1 MSNIANDPKRV
12 SWIYVPNNC
21 DFPIQN
27 IPFGVF
33 ITKNDD
39 ITIGTRIGN
48 TAIDMGALQRLG
60 YFKGIELTDDMFMQ
74 DTLNDFISDGKKTW
88 RLVRNRLAE
97 LFDKNN
103 PLLRD
108 NEKERE
114 IILFDMSEIE
124 MLLPV
129 QIGDYT
135 DFYSSKE
142 HATNVGMMFRD
153 PENAL
158 LPNWLHIP
166 VGYHGRSS
174 TIVPSGVP
182 VRRPNGQTLPAG
194 ETTPVFGPSKLVD
207 FELETAFITTD
218 ANLMGETIPINEA
231 EDYIFGMVLFND
243 WSARDIQK
251 WEYVPLG
258 PFLAK
263 NFASS
268 ISPWIVTM
276 DALEPFRVKG
286 PDQSPTPLVYLQQT
300 GNHSF
305 DINLQVG
312 IQPENGEETIVSK
325 SNFKYMYWS
334 MSQQLAHHTING
346 CRINSGDMMGSGTIS
361 GPTPDSYGSMLELSW
376 GGKNTI
382 PMKDGS
388 ERKFINDNDTVI
400 IKGYCENNEVRIGFG
415 ECSSKLLPAV
425 ELKH

>member
-1 MSNIANDPKRV
+1 MPNIANDPNRK
-12 SWIYVPNNC
+12 SWIPVPENS

-33 ITKNDD
+33 ITKEDV

-48 TAIDMGALQRLG
+48 CAIDMGALQQLG
-60 YFKGIELTDDMFMQ
+60 YFEGIELTDDMFMQ

-97 LFDKNN
+97 LFDETN
-103 PLLRD
+103 PTLRD
-108 NEKERE
+108 NKNHRE
-114 IILFDMSEIE
+114 VVIFKVEDIE

-142 HATNVGMMFRD
+142 HATNVGKMFRD
-153 PENAL
+153 PNNAL

-174 TIVPSGVP
+174 TIVPSGIP
-182 VRRPNGQTLPAG
+182 VHRPYGQTLPNG
-194 ETTPVFGPSKLVD
+194 ETTPVFGPSRLVD

-218 ANLMGETIPINEA
+218 ANLMGEPIPVEEA
-231 EDYIFGMVLFND
+231 EEHIFGMVLFND

-286 PDQSPTPLVYLQQT
+286 PEQSPEPLPYLKQK
-300 GNHSF
+300 GEKAF
-305 DINLQVG
+305 DINLEVL
-312 IQPENGEETIVSK
+312 IKPENSEETVVSR

-334 MSQQLAHHTING
+334 MAQQLAHHTING
-346 CRINSGDMMGSGTIS
+346 CRVNSGDMMGSGTIS
-361 GPTPDSYGSMLELSW
+361 GPTEDSFGSMLELTW
-376 GGKNTI
+376 GGQK
-382 PMKDGS
+382 PLKMKDGS

-400 IKGYCENNEVRIGFG
+400 VRGYCQKGNLRIGFG
-415 ECSSKLLPAV
+415 EVSSKLLPAID
-425 ELKH
+425 LKF